1 MGKGQKLRYSGCSL
15 LSGEKENNMAD
26 DMILI
31 DERSIKDKIYTIRGV
46 QVMYDSDLA
55 IMYGIETK
63 FLNRAM
69 KRNIDRFPE
78 TFCFQVT
85 KEEYLSSRCQNGTL
99 KVFSW
104 RVKYFPQFSRI

>member
-1 MGKGQKLRYSGCSL
+1 MDKDEIALPIT
-15 LSGEKENNMAD
+15 AD
-26 DMILI
+26 DI
-31 DERSIKDKIYTIRGV
+31 RDKIYTIRGV

-99 KVFSW
+99 NENL
-104 RVKYFPQFSRI
+104 RRGANLKYLPFVYSEQGVWQCLLESYILGQL